1 MKSIKKLQLSSI
13 CFFLCCFAWKVDA
26 AVISVN
32 GKAIDQNALEYN
44 VKANIERG
52 LQDSQNLRD
61 IIKDEMITKEVLYQ
75 KAMETKA
82 YEDAIVKIRL
92 DQAKKNVLAE
102 IVLEN
107 YTKNN
112 PVSAEDV
119 KREYEKQSERFKGA
133 DQFNLKVIVVQDKEK
148 ADDVQKKLINGE
160 DFNALAKTYSIDNS
174 KISGGDLGW
183 VLPENIIG
191 PVSNV
196 MVNLSKGSISKQP
209 IQTQV
214 GWYVIKVENK
224 RSFQMPT
231 FEDEKLKIEIFLK
244 QKKKMDYIKSLKSV
258 AKVVQ

>member
-1 MKSIKKLQLSSI
+1 MRQIKKIQYGLFY
-13 CFFLCCFAWKVDA
+13 FFVCLVVCSVDA
-26 AVISVN
+26 ATMSVN
-32 GKAIDQNALEYN
+32 GKAIDQNAFEYN
-44 VKANIERG
+44 VKANLERG

-61 IIKDEMITKEVLYQ
+61 IIKDEMITKEILYQ

-82 YEDAIVKIRL
+82 YEDAVVKIRL

-133 DQFNLKVIVVQDKEK
+133 DQFNLKAIVVQDKEK
-148 ADDVQKKLINGE
+148 ADDVQKKLTNGE

-174 KISGGDLGW
+174 KINGGDLGW

-196 MVNLSKGSISKQP
+196 MVNLSKGSVSKQP
-209 IQTQV
+209 IQTQM

-224 RSFQMPT
+224 RPFQMPT
-231 FEDEKLKIEIFLK
+231 FEDEKLKIEMFLK

>member
-1 MKSIKKLQLSSI
+1 MKSIKKLQLSFI

-26 AVISVN
+26 AIISVN

-82 YEDAIVKIRL
+82 YED
-92 DQAKKNVLAE
+92 
-102 IVLEN
+102 VLEN

-148 ADDVQKKLINGE
+148 ADDVQKKLTNGE
-160 DFNALAKTYSIDNS
+160 DFNALAKTYSIDSS
-174 KISGGDLGW
+174 KINGGDLGW
-183 VLPENIIG
+183 VLPENIIR

-209 IQTQV
+209 IQTQM

-231 FEDEKLKIEIFLK
+231 FEDEKLKIEMFLK